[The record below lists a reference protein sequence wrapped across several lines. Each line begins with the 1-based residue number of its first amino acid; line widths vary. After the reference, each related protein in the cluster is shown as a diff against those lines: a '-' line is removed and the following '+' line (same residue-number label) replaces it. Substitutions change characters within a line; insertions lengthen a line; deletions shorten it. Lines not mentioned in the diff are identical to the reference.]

1 MENFMHPQKA
11 GQRSWKKRMDASKA
25 IRKVRNSDIAVL
37 DQKAHQDTE
46 DKFGYTIL
54 VIPFLKSQF

>member
-37 DQKAHQDTE
+37 DQKAHQDTVWLY
-46 DKFGYTIL
+46 KFGYTI
-54 VIPFLKSQF
+54 FFK